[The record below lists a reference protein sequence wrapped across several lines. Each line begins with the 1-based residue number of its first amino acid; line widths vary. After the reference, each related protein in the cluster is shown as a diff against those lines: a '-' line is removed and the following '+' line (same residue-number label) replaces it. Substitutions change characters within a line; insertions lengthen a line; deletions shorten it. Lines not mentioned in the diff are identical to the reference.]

1 MLVKIPGTQLVRDT
15 NSMALINT
23 DIAAK
28 REYNSK
34 VQIEQTKRN
43 EINSMKADIKEIK
56 ALLLKLLENKNN
68 G

>member
-1 MLVKIPGTQLVRDT
+1 
-15 NSMALINT
+15 MALINT